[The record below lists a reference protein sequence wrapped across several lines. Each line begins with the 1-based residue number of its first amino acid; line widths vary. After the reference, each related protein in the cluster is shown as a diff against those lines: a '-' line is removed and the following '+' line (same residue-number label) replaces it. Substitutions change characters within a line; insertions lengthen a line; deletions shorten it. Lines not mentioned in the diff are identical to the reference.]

1 MLIQVFMMLAL
12 GGLVAWLVIA
22 TKQVQFKQIEYS
34 TAVSDLAVLKS
45 KDIQANTN
53 LYNLID

>member
-1 MLIQVFMMLAL
+1 MMLAL